1 MEGCP
6 IDWQVPSPGSQYP
19 KTMTAPQFH
28 PGFLRCRGVWH
39 FDDRAKYGINRS
51 FWPWTRPQVHYR
63 GCYYHV
69 MSFPVRRK
77 AERSVKFLD
86 ARVSRREIPNVGNK
100 KMAVD
105 GKWRVIPGR
114 PVFLGC
120 KKPDLARYLGNLT
133 SFTLRM
139 LYSFLGS
146 CTDFVTN
153 VLFFSFL
160 NALARFFRWKRISR
174 VIVIENILLWGACK
188 KEHAISQSKLKL
200 L

>member
-63 GCYYHV
+63 DCYYHV

-120 KKPDLARYLGNLT
+120 KKPDPARYLGNLT

-146 CTDFVTN
+146 VYRFRHKC
-153 VLFFSFL
+153 SFL
-160 NALARFFRWKRISR
+160 LFSKR
-174 VIVIENILLWGACK
+174 ACSIFSLK
-188 KEHAISQSKLKL
+188 TNQSSNCYREYSFVRSM
-200 L
+200 